1 MTMTNIQKQ
10 AYNRKEAAVYL
21 GMAENTFVKLLKSGE
36 VKFIRVGRRV
46 LIPIKALDEWL
57 DGAEGQCYDNDI

>member
-1 MTMTNIQKQ
+1 MTNTNIQKQ

-57 DGAEGQCYDNDI
+57 ESAGNQYDVNDI